1 MSILNKNQIDIA
13 DAKILI
19 LGTTFKEDCPDIRNS
34 KVFDLINEIEMFRA
48 SVDVYDPIANQI
60 EIRKE
65 FKINI
70 IDHPK
75 KNIYDLIVI
84 AVGHQV
90 FKNLGGD
97 KIRYWCNPNGII
109 LDLKN
114 TIPKN
119 EADFTFK

>member
-1 MSILNKNQIDIA
+1 MEQPLR
-13 DAKILI
+13 KIV
-19 LGTTFKEDCPDIRNS
+19 PDIRNS

-75 KNIYDLIVI
+75 NIYDLIVI

-90 FKNLGGD
+90 FKNLGGE

-119 EADFTFK
+119 EADFTL